1 LAALLHA
8 ALLGSAP
15 AGGERVETSPAQL
28 RLWFSEP
35 VEPTLSRLSLEN
47 ASGESL
53 RLTPTGDPRDI
64 RALLA
69 SVPPLAAGDYRVRW
83 HIVSADGHPVG
94 GDFVFT
100 VLRGA
105 AAPAQF
111 RDAGAVTV
119 VAAGAVGPLVR
130 GLAFTALLALAG
142 VLVLRVSIVP
152 QGSAR
157 IDRLASVL
165 AVVTPALL
173 AVDFWLWL
181 RGAAAGAPMSDVLP
195 AALGTWAGRL
205 NVVRLGTSLLALWA
219 VGLARRPGLGAALAV
234 VAVLASGAMGHPAAA
249 TPLAAIPATMIH
261 LVAVALWLGGLLCL
275 LIDGS
280 VAARVSNVAL
290 CAVVAIG
297 VTGAVNGVLFLSAP
311 ADLVRSRYGVLLLAK
326 VAGLGVL
333 ALFGWRHRFRLLP
346 QLTPARAVTLR
357 RSVTWEVAVM
367 VSVIVLAAFLAFTPI
382 PISEAHP

>member
-1 LAALLHA
+1 VLLHA

-15 AGGERVETSPAQL
+15 AAGERVATSPAQL

-35 VEPTLSRLSLEN
+35 VEPALSRLSLEN
-47 ASGESL
+47 ASGASL

-69 SVPPLAAGDYRVRW
+69 SVPPLEVGDYRVRW
-83 HIVSADGHPVG
+83 RVVSADGHPVG
-94 GDFVFT
+94 GEFLFT
-100 VLRGA
+100 VLQGA
-105 AAPAQF
+105 AAPTQF
-111 RDAGAVTV
+111 RDAGAMTV
-119 VAAGAVGPLVR
+119 VAAGALGPLVR
-130 GLAFTALLALAG
+130 AVALAALLALAG
-142 VLVLRVSIVP
+142 VLALRVSIVP
-152 QGSAR
+152 QAGAR
-157 IDRLASVL
+157 VDRFASVL
-165 AVVTPALL
+165 AAVTPVLL

-205 NVVRLGTSLLALWA
+205 SVLRLGASLLALWA
-219 VGLARRPGLGAALAV
+219 VGLARRPGLGAALAA
-234 VAVLASGAMGHPAAA
+234 VAVLASGAIGHPAAA

-280 VAARVSNVAL
+280 VAARVSDVAL
-290 CAVVAIG
+290 WAVVAIG

-311 ADLVRSRYGVLLLAK
+311 VDLVRSRYGILLLAK

-346 QLTPARAVTLR
+346 QLTPDRAVTLR
-357 RSVTWEVAVM
+357 RSVAWEVAVM
-367 VSVIVLAAFLAFTPI
+367 VLVIVLAAFLAFTPI
-382 PISEAHP
+382 PVSEAHP